1 MRGKSGES
9 GQAPVLDGSSFIIL
23 RAFKRATVPRYLSAI
38 FPIFPVFVKR
48 TLFGQ
53 FLFSYL
59 VKMASNPPG
68 ACCAS
73 GFKHE
78 GNPAGEIKT
87 VEGGK

>member
-1 MRGKSGES
+1 M
-9 GQAPVLDGSSFIIL
+9 FL
-23 RAFKRATVPRYLSAI
+23 RAFKRGDCPALSISYFAHI
-38 FPIFPVFVKR
+38 SQSLCKVR
-48 TLFGQ
+48 SSRS
-53 FLFSYL
+53 FLYSYPL
-59 VKMASNPPG
+59 EMASNPPG